1 MANATLTLKIAG
13 TVNGKTIAYTGTQ
26 EVDNIDTVISRIGQA
41 TVNTSL
47 NTLSATGGTTTPIV
61 EQDHDIM
68 LLANVDTRADIQF
81 AINNGAGTLNL
92 VLEPGAFFIIQ
103 KADAGGNMNISATA
117 TTTTMVATTDFE
129 IGRYHAASGAA
140 KFQMFGCY
148 NYAS

>member
-13 TVNGKTIAYTGTQ
+13 TVNGKQINYTGTQ
-26 EVDNIDTVISRIGQA
+26 TIDNVDTVISRIGQA
-41 TVNTSL
+41 TVNSTL

-68 LLANVDTRADIQF
+68 LMANVDTRADINFQ
-81 AINNGAGTLNL
+81 INNAAGTLNV
-92 VLEPGAFFIIQ
+92 VLEPGAFFILQ
-103 KADAGGNMNISATA
+103 KADAGGNLNISATA

-129 IGRYHAASGAA
+129 IGRFHFASGAA
-140 KFQMFGCY
+140 KFQIMGCY